1 MRENKN
7 DIVFN
12 AFLDF
17 EFLVQEY
24 RKAVLWI
31 AHGNHEA
38 TPSPSVQEMR
48 DVMRELKE
56 KITALLE
63 LIEVKTQ

>member
-1 MRENKN
+1 MRGNKN

-17 EFLVQEY
+17 ELLVQEY

-38 TPSPSVQEMR
+38 ASGPTIQEMR
-48 DVMRELKE
+48 DVMREIKE